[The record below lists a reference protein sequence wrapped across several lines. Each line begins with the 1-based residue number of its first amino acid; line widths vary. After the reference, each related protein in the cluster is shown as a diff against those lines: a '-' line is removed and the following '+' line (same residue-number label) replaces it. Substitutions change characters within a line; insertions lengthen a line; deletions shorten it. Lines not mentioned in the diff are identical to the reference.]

1 MTAGLAQTHLLEFLE
16 SQQGGR
22 SCKGSQDLS
31 SLVAALSLNSQNH
44 LHYFI
49 CRTAT
54 LGDALPILLPCYTRT
69 CHTHGVCDTHA
80 HDEGV

>member
-54 LGDALPILLPCYTRT
+54 LGDALPILLPCCRPK
-69 CHTHGVCDTHA
+69 CVN
-80 HDEGV
+80 E